1 MKNGFLKDVRA
12 RGAALALLSAFTY
25 GSSLVLSAT
34 AFEYGMAPLTM
45 TVLRFFSVVVVLGIF
60 LTMTRGFVPILTL
73 PGRHA
78 IGIGAFHFA
87 ANLMLMIAVTLA
99 PVSISIVLFYM
110 FPAVV
115 LMLSSLLDRKA
126 PELIEIITVVI
137 AIAGVALT
145 VRSGGSDGAISAF
158 GIVLALAAAI
168 AVSLMMIG
176 TQRLLKGQDSVGVTF
191 NLALTSVVLGVFATV
206 VSGVFALPNAAE
218 GYLILAGVLVLYP
231 IALTCAVLAIGL
243 AGAVTV
249 ALILCIEPV
258 LTVLLAVAFKGETLT
273 PQQICGVTMV
283 LSAIGFLQ
291 WQRLRRARKNFQVS

>member
-1 MKNGFLKDVRA
+1 MHNGLLKDNRA
-12 RGAALALLSAFTY
+12 KGAVLALLSAFTY

-45 TVLRFFSVVVVLGIF
+45 TVLRFFSVVVALGIF

-87 ANLMLMIAVTLA
+87 ANLMLMIAVTMA

-110 FPAVV
+110 FPAIV

-126 PELIEIITVVI
+126 PELIEIITIII

-145 VRSGGSDGAISAF
+145 VHSGETERAISAF
-158 GIVLALAAAI
+158 GILLALTAAV
-168 AVSLMMIG
+168 AVSVMMIG
-176 TQRLLKGQDSVGVTF
+176 TQRLLKGQNSVGVTF
-191 NLALTSVVLGVFATV
+191 NLALTSVVLGVLATV
-206 VSGVFALPNAAE
+206 VSGVFALPNAPQ
-218 GYLILAGVLVLYP
+218 GYLILAGVLLLYP

-258 LTVLLAVAFKGETLT
+258 LTVLLAVAFKGETLSA
-273 PQQICGVTMV
+273 QQIFGVTMV

-291 WQRLRRARKNFQVS
+291 WQRMRRARRESQVS

>member
-1 MKNGFLKDVRA
+1 LKNGFLKDVRA

-243 AGAVTV
+243 A
-249 ALILCIEPV
+249 
-258 LTVLLAVAFKGETLT
+258 FKGETLT

>member
-1 MKNGFLKDVRA
+1 V
-12 RGAALALLSAFTY
+12 LALLSAFTY

-45 TVLRFFSVVVVLGIF
+45 TVLRFLSVVVVLGIF
-60 LTMTRGFVPILTL
+60 LRMTRGFVPILTL
-73 PGRHA
+73 PGRYA

-110 FPAVV
+110 FPAIV
-115 LMLSSLLDRKA
+115 LMLSSLLDRKT
-126 PELIEIITVVI
+126 PELIEIITIVV

-145 VRSGGSDGAISAF
+145 VRSGDSEGVISTF
-158 GIVLALAAAI
+158 GFVLALAAAI

-176 TQRLLKGQDSVGVTF
+176 TQRLLSGQNSVGVTF
-191 NLALTSVVLGVFATV
+191 NLALTSVVLGVLATV
-206 VSGVFALPNAAE
+206 VSGVFALPNAPE

-258 LTVLLAVAFKGETLT
+258 LTVLLAVAFKDETLT

-291 WQRLRRARKNFQVS
+291 WQRLRQSRRKSQVS